1 MNSICE
7 QTNQHT
13 SSTLK
18 LSAVG
23 ENNLMDYCGAT
34 LIPVIEHHLIGAQH
48 QGRLYVEVALSRY
61 YALSTIEMLKQYINK
76 HLAHSIGWRI
86 KAIDYREAAFLL
98 SLLIMPVEV
107 KQASKEETAL
117 IKEKSQLVEYKKA
130 TKFGSHSSPK
140 ATCWRWC
147 NKVININGSFTT
159 LEHKL
164 LIAVNEA
171 DADGFVAI
179 NCTCLID
186 PAIWPEASEA
196 QPKLER
202 QFRTE
207 LNRAVRKTPMK
218 YARLQLIKE
227 NHIIRFSLTPRVR
240 WVKCLVCGELKPQ
253 EEFGPAKTIC
263 LNCLEVM
270 EASE

>member
-1 MNSICE
+1 MNLTS
-7 QTNQHT
+7 NQHT

-23 ENNLMDYCGAT
+23 ENNLMEYCGAT
-34 LIPVIEHHLIGAQH
+34 LIPVIEHHLTSASNSGGAS
-48 QGRLYVEVALSRY
+48 RLYVEVALSHY
-61 YALSTIEMLKQYINK
+61 YALSTIEMIKQFINK
-76 HLAHSIGWRI
+76 HLAHSVGWRI
-86 KAIDYREAAFLL
+86 KAIDYREAAFIL
-98 SLLIMPVEV
+98 SMLIMPVEV
-107 KQASKEETAL
+107 KQASNEETAL
-117 IKEKSQLVEYKKA
+117 IKAKSQLAEYKKA
-130 TKFGSHSSPK
+130 TAVGSHSSRK

-147 NKVININGSFTT
+147 SKVININGSFAT

-186 PAIWPEASEA
+186 PAIWPEAPEA
-196 QPKLER
+196 QPKVER

-207 LNRAVRKTPMK
+207 LNRAVRKTPLK
-218 YARLQLIKE
+218 YARLQIIKE
-227 NHIIRFSLTPRVR
+227 NHIIKFSLTPRVR
-240 WVKCLVCGELKPQ
+240 WVKCCICGELKPQ

>member
-13 SSTLK
+13 SNTLK

-23 ENNLMDYCGAT
+23 ENNLMEYCGAT
-34 LIPVIEHHLIGAQH
+34 LIPVIEHHLIGASSA
-48 QGRLYVEVALSRY
+48 GRLYVEIALSRY
-61 YALSTIEMLKQYINK
+61 YALSTIEMIKQFINK
-76 HLAHSIGWRI
+76 HLSNSVGWRI
-86 KAIDYREAAFLL
+86 KAIDYREAAFIL
-98 SLLIMPVEV
+98 SMLIMPVEV
-107 KQASKEETAL
+107 KQASKEETAS
-117 IKEKSQLVEYKKA
+117 IKAKSQLVEYKKA
-130 TKFGSHSSPK
+130 TAVGTHRPK
-140 ATCWRWC
+140 CWRWC
-147 NKVININGSFTT
+147 NKVININGSFAT

-164 LIAVNEA
+164 LIALNEA
-171 DADGFVAI
+171 EADGFVAI

-186 PAIWPEASEA
+186 PSIWPEAPEA

-202 QFRTE
+202 QFRME
-207 LNRAVRKTPMK
+207 LNRAVRKTPLK

-227 NHIIRFSLTPRVR
+227 NHIIKFSLTPRVR

>member
-1 MNSICE
+1 MNS
-7 QTNQHT
+7 TSNQ
-13 SSTLK
+13 TLK

-34 LIPVIEHHLIGAQH
+34 LIPVIEHHLIGASGA
-48 QGRLYVEVALSRY
+48 GRLYVEVALSRY

-86 KAIDYREAAFLL
+86 KAIDYREAAFIL
-98 SLLIMPVEV
+98 SMLIMPVEV
-107 KQASKEETAL
+107 KQAS

-130 TKFGSHSSPK
+130 TSNKPHSSHK

-147 NKVININGSFTT
+147 NKVININGSFAT

-171 DADGFVAI
+171 KADGFVAI

-186 PAIWPEASEA
+186 PAIWPAAPEA
-196 QPKLER
+196 QPKVER

-207 LNRAVRKTPMK
+207 LNRAVRKTPLK
-218 YARLQLIKE
+218 YARLQFVKE
-227 NHIIRFSLTPRVR
+227 NHIIKFSLTPRVL

>member
-1 MNSICE
+1 MNS
-7 QTNQHT
+7 TSNQSAPWGT
-13 SSTLK
+13 QQSTLK

-34 LIPVIEHHLIGAQH
+34 LIPVIERHIASNSSA
-48 QGRLYVEVALSRY
+48 GRLYVEVALSRY
-61 YALSTIEMLKQYINK
+61 YALSTIDMIKQYINK
-76 HLAHSIGWRI
+76 HLTSTVSWRI

-107 KQASKEETAL
+107 KQASKAETNS
-117 IKEKSQLVEYKKA
+117 IKERSQLAEYKKA
-130 TKFGSHSSPK
+130 TKFGANSPK
-140 ATCWRWC
+140 CWRWC
-147 NKVININGSFTT
+147 NKVININGSFAT

-186 PAIWPEASEA
+186 PAIWPAAPEA
-196 QPKLER
+196 QPKVER
-202 QFRTE
+202 QFRIE
-207 LNRAVRKTPMK
+207 LNRAVRKTPLK

-227 NHIIRFSLTPRVR
+227 NHVIKFSLTPRVR

-263 LNCLEVM
+263 LNCLEIM

>member
-1 MNSICE
+1 MNS
-7 QTNQHT
+7 TSNQSAQLGT
-13 SSTLK
+13 QRTVK

-34 LIPVIEHHLIGAQH
+34 LIPVIEHHIASNPGAQ
-48 QGRLYVEVALSRY
+48 RLYVEVALSHY
-61 YALSTIEMLKQYINK
+61 YALSTIDAIKQYINK
-76 HLAHSIGWRI
+76 HLSNSIGWRI

-107 KQASKEETAL
+107 KQAS
-117 IKEKSQLVEYKKA
+117 IKEKSQLAEYKKA
-130 TKFGSHSSPK
+130 TAVGSHSSCK

-147 NKVININGSFTT
+147 NKVININGSFAT

-164 LIAVNEA
+164 LTAVNEA

-186 PAIWPEASEA
+186 PAIWPSAPEA

-202 QFRTE
+202 QFRIE
-207 LNRAVRKTPMK
+207 LNRAVRKTPLK

-227 NHIIRFSLTPRVR
+227 NHVIKFSLTPRVR

-263 LNCLEVM
+263 LNCLEIM

>member
-1 MNSICE
+1 MNS
-7 QTNQHT
+7 T
-13 SSTLK
+13 SKQTLK

-34 LIPVIEHHLIGAQH
+34 LIPVIEHHIASNPGVQ
-48 QGRLYVEVALSRY
+48 RLYVEVALSHY
-61 YALSTIEMLKQYINK
+61 YALSTIDAIKQYINK
-76 HLAHSIGWRI
+76 HLSHSVDWRI

-98 SLLIMPVEV
+98 SLLIMPVKV
-107 KQASKEETAL
+107 KQASKGETNL
-117 IKEKSQLVEYKKA
+117 IKEISQLAEYKKA
-130 TKFGSHSSPK
+130 TGGHK

-147 NKVININGSFTT
+147 NKVININGSFAT

-164 LIAVNEA
+164 LTAVNEA

-186 PAIWPEASEA
+186 PAIWPSAQEA

-202 QFRTE
+202 QFRIE
-207 LNRAVRKTPMK
+207 LNRAVRKTPLK

-227 NHIIRFSLTPRVR
+227 NHVIMFSLTPRVR
-240 WVKCLVCGELKPQ
+240 WVKCSVCGELKPQ

-263 LNCLEVM
+263 LNCLEIM

>member
-1 MNSICE
+1 MNSTSN
-7 QTNQHT
+7 QSAQLGTQHT
-13 SSTLK
+13 VK

-34 LIPVIEHHLIGAQH
+34 LIPVIEHHIASNPGAQ
-48 QGRLYVEVALSRY
+48 RLYVEVALSHY
-61 YALSTIEMLKQYINK
+61 YALSTIDAIKQFINK
-76 HLAHSIGWRI
+76 HLRHSVGWHI

-98 SLLIMPVEV
+98 SMLIMPVEV
-107 KQASKEETAL
+107 KQASKEEANL
-117 IKEKSQLVEYKKA
+117 IKERSQLAEYKKA
-130 TKFGSHSSPK
+130 INLGAQRPK
-140 ATCWRWC
+140 AKCWRWC
-147 NKVININGSFTT
+147 NKVININGSFAT

-164 LIAVNEA
+164 LTAVNEA

-186 PAIWPEASEA
+186 PAIWPTAQEA

-207 LNRAVRKTPMK
+207 LNRAVRKTPLK

-227 NHIIRFSLTPRVR
+227 NHVIKFSLTPRVH
-240 WVKCLVCGELKPQ
+240 WVKCLICGELKPQ

-263 LNCLEVM
+263 LNCLEIM

>member
-1 MNSICE
+1 MNS
-7 QTNQHT
+7 TSNQ
-13 SSTLK
+13 TLK

-34 LIPVIEHHLIGAQH
+34 LIPVIKHHIASNPGAK
-48 QGRLYVEVALSRY
+48 RLYVEVALSHY
-61 YALSTIEMLKQYINK
+61 YALSTIDAIKQYINK
-76 HLAHSIGWRI
+76 HLSNSVDWRI

-107 KQASKEETAL
+107 KQASKGETNL
-117 IKEKSQLVEYKKA
+117 IKERSQLAEYKKA
-130 TKFGSHSSPK
+130 TAVGSHSSHK

-147 NKVININGSFTT
+147 NKVININGSFAT

-164 LIAVNEA
+164 LTAVNEA

-186 PAIWPEASEA
+186 PAIWPSAQEA

-207 LNRAVRKTPMK
+207 LNRAVRKTPLK
-218 YARLQLIKE
+218 YAHLQLIKE
-227 NHIIRFSLTPRVR
+227 NHVIMFSLTPRVR

-263 LNCLEVM
+263 LNCLEIM

>member
-1 MNSICE
+1 MNS
-7 QTNQHT
+7 T
-13 SSTLK
+13 SNLAETQQKTLK

-23 ENNLMDYCGAT
+23 ENNLMEYCGAT
-34 LIPVIEHHLIGAQH
+34 LIPVIEHHLTSAS
-48 QGRLYVEVALSRY
+48 RLYVEVALSRY
-61 YALSTIEMLKQYINK
+61 YALSTIEMVKQYINK
-76 HLAHSIGWRI
+76 HLSNSIGWRI

-107 KQASKEETAL
+107 KQASKEEASS
-117 IKEKSQLVEYKKA
+117 IKAKSQLAEYKKA
-130 TKFGSHSSPK
+130 TKLGTQHHT

-147 NKVININGSFTT
+147 NKVIIINGSFAT

-164 LIAVNEA
+164 LTAVNEA

-196 QPKLER
+196 QPKVER

-207 LNRAVRKTPMK
+207 LNRAVRKTPLK

-227 NHIIRFSLTPRVR
+227 NHIIKFSLTPRVR

>member
-1 MNSICE
+1 MNSTSN
-7 QTNQHT
+7 QGTNLNK
-13 SSTLK
+13 TLK

-23 ENNLMDYCGAT
+23 ENNLMEYCGTT
-34 LIPVIEHHLIGAQH
+34 LIPVIEHHLKNAEGVR
-48 QGRLYVEVALSRY
+48 RLYVEVALSRY
-61 YALSTIEMLKQYINK
+61 YALSTIEMIKQFINK
-76 HLAHSIGWRI
+76 HLSNSVGWRI
-86 KAIDYREAAFLL
+86 KAIDYREAAFIL
-98 SLLIMPVEV
+98 SMLIMPVEV

-117 IKEKSQLVEYKKA
+117 IKEKSQLAEYKKA
-130 TKFGSHSSPK
+130 TAVGTHSSRK

-147 NKVININGSFTT
+147 NKVININGSFAT

-186 PAIWPEASEA
+186 PAIWPSAQEA

-202 QFRTE
+202 QFRIE
-207 LNRAVRKTPMK
+207 LNRAVRKTPLK

-227 NHIIRFSLTPRVR
+227 NHIIKFSLTPRVR

-263 LNCLEVM
+263 LNCLEIM

>member
-13 SSTLK
+13 SNTLK

-23 ENNLMDYCGAT
+23 ENNLMEYCGAT
-34 LIPVIEHHLIGAQH
+34 LIPVIEHHIIGASSA
-48 QGRLYVEVALSRY
+48 GRLYVEIALSRY

-76 HLAHSIGWRI
+76 HLSHSIGWRI
-86 KAIDYREAAFLL
+86 KAIDYREAAFIL
-98 SLLIMPVEV
+98 SMLIMPVEV
-107 KQASKEETAL
+107 KQASKEETVS
-117 IKEKSQLVEYKKA
+117 IKAKSQLVEYKKA
-130 TKFGSHSSPK
+130 TAVGTHRPK
-140 ATCWRWC
+140 CWRWC
-147 NKVININGSFTT
+147 NKVININGSFAT

-164 LIAVNEA
+164 LIALNEA
-171 DADGFVAI
+171 EADGFVAI

-186 PAIWPEASEA
+186 PAIWPESPEA
-196 QPKLER
+196 QPKVER
-202 QFRTE
+202 QFRME
-207 LNRAVRKTPMK
+207 LNRAVRKTPLK

-227 NHIIRFSLTPRVR
+227 NHIIKFSLTPRVR

>member
-1 MNSICE
+1 MNS
-7 QTNQHT
+7 TSNQHT

-23 ENNLMDYCGAT
+23 ENNLMEYCGAT
-34 LIPVIEHHLIGAQH
+34 LIPVIEHHLTSASNSGGAS
-48 QGRLYVEVALSRY
+48 RLYVEVALSHY
-61 YALSTIEMLKQYINK
+61 YALSTIEMIKQYINK
-76 HLAHSIGWRI
+76 HLAHSVGWRI
-86 KAIDYREAAFLL
+86 KAIDYREAAFIL

-130 TKFGSHSSPK
+130 TAVGTQRRK

-147 NKVININGSFTT
+147 NKVININGSFAT

-186 PAIWPEASEA
+186 PAIWPEAPEA

-207 LNRAVRKTPMK
+207 LNRAVRKTPLK
-218 YARLQLIKE
+218 YARLQLIKK
-227 NHIIRFSLTPRVR
+227 NHIIKFSLTPRVR
-240 WVKCLVCGELKPQ
+240 WVKCCICGELKPQ

>member
-1 MNSICE
+1 MNSTSN
-7 QTNQHT
+7 QSTNLNK
-13 SSTLK
+13 TLK

-34 LIPVIEHHLIGAQH
+34 LIPVIEHHLIEASSTPGAS
-48 QGRLYVEVALSRY
+48 RLYVEVALSRY

-86 KAIDYREAAFLL
+86 KAIDYSEAAFLL

-107 KQASKEETAL
+107 KQASKDETAL

-130 TKFGSHSSPK
+130 TKFGANSPK
-140 ATCWRWC
+140 CWRWC
-147 NKVININGSFTT
+147 NKVININGSFAT

-164 LIAVNEA
+164 LIALNEA
-171 DADGFVAI
+171 EADGFVAI

-186 PAIWPEASEA
+186 PAIWPEAPEA
-196 QPKLER
+196 QPKVER

-207 LNRAVRKTPMK
+207 LNRAVRKTTLK
-218 YARLQLIKE
+218 YARLQFVKE
-227 NHIIRFSLTPRVR
+227 NHIIKFSLTPRVR

>member
-1 MNSICE
+1 MNS
-7 QTNQHT
+7 TSNQDT

-23 ENNLMDYCGAT
+23 ENNLMKYCGAT
-34 LIPVIEHHLIGAQH
+34 LIPVIEHHIVSNPGAQ
-48 QGRLYVEVALSRY
+48 RLYVEVALSRY

-76 HLAHSIGWRI
+76 HLSNAVGWRI

-98 SLLIMPVEV
+98 SMLIMPVEV

-117 IKEKSQLVEYKKA
+117 IKEKSQLAEYKKA
-130 TKFGSHSSPK
+130 TAVGTQRRK
-140 ATCWRWC
+140 CWRWC
-147 NKVININGSFTT
+147 NKVININGSFAT

-164 LIAVNEA
+164 LTAVNEA
-171 DADGFVAI
+171 DADGFAAI

-186 PAIWPEASEA
+186 TAIWPEAPEV
-196 QPKLER
+196 QPKVER
-202 QFRTE
+202 QFRIE
-207 LNRAVRKTPMK
+207 LNRAIRKTPLK

-227 NHIIRFSLTPRVR
+227 NHIIKFSLTPRVR
-240 WVKCLVCGELKPQ
+240 WVKCLVCGELKLQ

>member
-1 MNSICE
+1 MNS
-7 QTNQHT
+7 T
-13 SSTLK
+13 SNTTTQSALWGTLK

-23 ENNLMDYCGAT
+23 ENNLRDYCGAT
-34 LIPVIEHHLIGAQH
+34 LIPVIEHHIASNPGAQ
-48 QGRLYVEVALSRY
+48 RLYVEVALSHY
-61 YALSTIEMLKQYINK
+61 YALSTIDAIKQYINK
-76 HLAHSIGWRI
+76 HLSHSVDWRI

-98 SLLIMPVEV
+98 SLLIMP
-107 KQASKEETAL
+107 ASKGETNL
-117 IKEKSQLVEYKKA
+117 IKERSQLAEYNKA
-130 TKFGSHSSPK
+130 TAVGSHSSLT

-147 NKVININGSFTT
+147 NKVININGSFAT

-164 LIAVNEA
+164 LTAVNEA

-186 PAIWPEASEA
+186 PAIWPSAPEA

-202 QFRTE
+202 QFRIE
-207 LNRAVRKTPMK
+207 LNRAVRKTPLK

-227 NHIIRFSLTPRVR
+227 NHVIKFSLTPRVR

-263 LNCLEVM
+263 LNCLEIM

>member
-1 MNSICE
+1 MNLTSN
-7 QTNQHT
+7 QGTNLNK
-13 SSTLK
+13 TLK

-34 LIPVIEHHLIGAQH
+34 LIPVIEHHITSNPGAQ
-48 QGRLYVEVALSRY
+48 RLYVEVALSRY
-61 YALSTIEMLKQYINK
+61 YALSTIEMIKQFINK
-76 HLAHSIGWRI
+76 HLSNSVGWRI

-107 KQASKEETAL
+107 KQASKGETAL
-117 IKEKSQLVEYKKA
+117 IKEKSQLAEYKKA
-130 TKFGSHSSPK
+130 TAVGTQRPK
-140 ATCWRWC
+140 CWRWC
-147 NKVININGSFTT
+147 NKVININGSFAT

-186 PAIWPEASEA
+186 PAIWPEAPEA
-196 QPKLER
+196 QPKVER

-207 LNRAVRKTPMK
+207 LNRAVRKTPLK

-227 NHIIRFSLTPRVR
+227 NHIIKFSLTPRVR

-263 LNCLEVM
+263 LNCLEIM

>member
-1 MNSICE
+1 MNLTSN
-7 QTNQHT
+7 QGTNLNK
-13 SSTLK
+13 TLK

-23 ENNLMDYCGAT
+23 ENNLMEYCGAT
-34 LIPVIEHHLIGAQH
+34 LIPVIEHHLIGASSAQ
-48 QGRLYVEVALSRY
+48 RLYVEVALSHY

-76 HLAHSIGWRI
+76 HLGHSIGWRI
-86 KAIDYREAAFLL
+86 KAIDYREAAFIL
-98 SLLIMPVEV
+98 SMLIMPVEV
-107 KQASKEETAL
+107 KQAS
-117 IKEKSQLVEYKKA
+117 IKAKSQLVEYKKA
-130 TKFGSHSSPK
+130 TAVGTHRCK
-140 ATCWRWC
+140 CWRWC
-147 NKVININGSFTT
+147 NKVININGSFAT

-186 PAIWPEASEA
+186 PAIWPEAPEA
-196 QPKLER
+196 QPKVER
-202 QFRTE
+202 QFRME
-207 LNRAVRKTPMK
+207 LNRAARKTPLK

-227 NHIIRFSLTPRVR
+227 NHIIKFSLTPRVR
-240 WVKCLVCGELKPQ
+240 WVKCCICGELKPQ

-263 LNCLEVM
+263 LNCFEVM

>member
-1 MNSICE
+1 MNLTSN
-7 QTNQHT
+7 QSAQLGAQHT
-13 SSTLK
+13 VK

-23 ENNLMDYCGAT
+23 ENNLMEYCGAT
-34 LIPVIEHHLIGAQH
+34 LIPVIEHHIRGAT
-48 QGRLYVEVALSRY
+48 GSKRLYVEVALSRY
-61 YALSTIEMLKQYINK
+61 YALSTIDMIKQYINK
-76 HLAHSIGWRI
+76 HLTNSIGWRI

-107 KQASKEETAL
+107 KQASKGETSS
-117 IKEKSQLVEYKKA
+117 IKAKSQLAEYKKA
-130 TKFGSHSSPK
+130 TKFGAVSPK
-140 ATCWRWC
+140 CWRWC
-147 NKVININGSFTT
+147 NKVININGSFAT

-164 LIAVNEA
+164 LTAVNEA

-186 PAIWPEASEA
+186 PAIWPAAQEA
-196 QPKLER
+196 QPKIER
-202 QFRTE
+202 QFRIE
-207 LNRAVRKTPMK
+207 LNRAVRKTPLK

-227 NHIIRFSLTPRVR
+227 NHIIKFSLTPRVR

-263 LNCLEVM
+263 LNCLEIM